1 VINILA
7 GTTILQSTKIYDE
20 NPKIW
25 WIYCNG
31 GPWMQL
37 NKWEYVEYTCTV
49 QPRGKTQNPRYH
61 QGQNQQFADR
71 RGDSTRTM
79 IVDKFYHFHHHHGI
93 TLNADPSWCR
103 AQWTITFLYN
113 VLYKPMCTKYLDCI
127 KFTLKN
133 QCKCGHFNCMWTW

>member
-1 VINILA
+1 MAKWKQCNFPKQLNQKLVIKSLHRPFINGICTNCKCINILA
-7 GTTILQSTKIYDE
+7 RTTILQSTKIYDE

-25 WIYCNG
+25 WFYCNG

-71 RGDSTRTM
+71 RGDSMRTM
-79 IVDKFYHFHHHHGI
+79 IVDKFYHFHHHRGI
-93 TLNADPSWCR
+93 TLNADPWWCR
-103 AQWTITFLYN
+103 AQ
-113 VLYKPMCTKYLDCI
+113 
-127 KFTLKN
+127 
-133 QCKCGHFNCMWTW
+133 